1 MKVPT
6 KSLERRSILFK
17 EILGLALVVIPCVTA
32 LIQLLTEVTKAKD
45 SKHKNSKKSKKNN
58 RR

>member
-17 EILGLALVVIPCVTA
+17 EIFGLALVVIPCVTA
-32 LIQLLTEVTKAKD
+32 LIQLLTEITKAKD
-45 SKHKNSKKSKKNN
+45 SKHKNSKKEQKK
-58 RR
+58 